1 MKKIKALFL
10 DRDGVINK
18 DLGYVY
24 RIEDFEFMPGIFAA
38 LRGFIELGFDIFV
51 VTNQSGIGRKYYT
64 QADFDKLSE
73 YMINEFKAKGVNI
86 KKIYY
91 CPHTPDDNCECRKP
105 KSGMFLK
112 ALSEFNIDMKS
123 SIMICDKQS
132 DIDAASGAGVGKGF
146 LLDGDKFSS
155 VMDVLEYIKG
165 LR

>member
-1 MKKIKALFL
+1 MEKIKALFL

-18 DLGYVY
+18 DHGYLY

-38 LRGFIELGFDIFV
+38 LRGFIELGFEIFV

-73 YMINEFKAKGVNI
+73 YMINEFKAQGVNI
-86 KKIYY
+86 KKIYH

-123 SIMICDKQS
+123 SIMIGDKQS

-146 LLDGDKFSS
+146 LLDGAKFSS

>member
-18 DLGYVY
+18 DPGYVY
-24 RIEDFEFMPGIFAA
+24 RIEDFEFMPGIFVA

-64 QADFDKLSE
+64 QADFDKLSD
-73 YMINEFKAKGVNI
+73 YMINEFKTQGVNI

-91 CPHTPDDNCECRKP
+91 CPHAPDDNCECRKP
-105 KSGMFLK
+105 KPGMFLE

-123 SIMICDKQS
+123 SIMIGDKQS
-132 DIDAASGAGVGKGF
+132 DIDAASGAGVGKCF
-146 LLDGDKFSS
+146 LLDGGKFSS
-155 VMDVLEYIKG
+155 VMDVLEYVK
-165 LR
+165 LHK

>member
-18 DLGYVY
+18 DPGYVY

-38 LRGFIELGFDIFV
+38 LRGFIELGFEIFV

-73 YMINEFKAKGVNI
+73 YMINEFKAQGVNI

-91 CPHTPDDNCECRKP
+91 CPHAPDDNCECRKP
-105 KSGMFLK
+105 KFGMFLK
-112 ALSEFNIDMKS
+112 ALSEFNIDMKN
-123 SIMICDKQS
+123 SIMIGDKQS

-146 LLDGDKFSS
+146 LLDGGKFSS
-155 VMDVLEYIKG
+155 VVDVLEYIKG